1 MGRQEMKHASLTS
14 RNAALSGRAHTQAAQ
29 SSTRHST
36 RTLTGLRV
44 SEVVTE
50 VTKIYCE

>member
-29 SSTRHST
+29 SSTLYTYT
-36 RTLTGLRV
+36 RYTLTGLRV
-44 SEVVTE
+44 SEVVTRGH
-50 VTKIYCE
+50 